1 MMHHHTL
8 TALCVSAESVRQR
21 ARERVVITKLL
32 HGGRARRGSCVRQSA
47 DGTFKSSGR
56 GSSLLAAAIS
66 QRANFHLKEH
76 SAPLPPPAPSP
87 SSLFTVRHLSHL
99 SPSSAAV
106 HPSSPFFPRQ
116 LHRIHLTTF
125 MPPFFFILSRLC
137 SFPPVSS
144 ASTLSLYRLLKVVP
158 RKQGKDLKRRKGSE
172 PNLSGCLKVGR

>member
-1 MMHHHTL
+1 MRPGGPPGSPSTAPPPSRGATSGEREPQRRWMEVLKKMMHHHTL

-32 HGGRARRGSCVRQSA
+32 RGGRARRGSCVRQSA

-66 QRANFHLKEH
+66 ERANFHLKEH

-106 HPSSPFFPRQ
+106 HPSSPFFPRR

-125 MPPFFFILSRLC
+125 MPPFFF
-137 SFPPVSS
+137 SF
-144 ASTLSLYRLLKVVP
+144 
-158 RKQGKDLKRRKGSE
+158 
-172 PNLSGCLKVGR
+172 